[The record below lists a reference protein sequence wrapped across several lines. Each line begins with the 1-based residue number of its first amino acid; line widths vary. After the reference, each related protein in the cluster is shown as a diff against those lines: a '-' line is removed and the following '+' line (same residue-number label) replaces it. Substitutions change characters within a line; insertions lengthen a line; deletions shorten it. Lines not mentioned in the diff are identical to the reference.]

1 MSDPTPYQTLGV
13 TEDASFEEIQVIKAQ
28 LSQKYQ
34 EDSAAVEKIE
44 AAYDAIIMER
54 LRLRQEGKIKAP
66 ERIRFPEKSVEVH
79 SNGPSFHK
87 TQAPSWL
94 QNLVDT
100 PSKNDIL
107 LPAGIFLALVVVS
120 FFSPNGPQSLRPLLL
135 VAGVFV
141 NLYFLNRKEK
151 KFARAF
157 LLTLLGLIA
166 GVALGTGLTALLGS
180 AGLLTGLSAEAM
192 ATGVT
197 FLVFW
202 LISSFLR

>member
-13 TEDASFEEIQVIKAQ
+13 TEDASFEEIQAIKAQ
-28 LSQKYQ
+28 LSQQYQ
-34 EDSAAVEKIE
+34 GDSTAVEKIE

-54 LRLRQEGKIKAP
+54 LRLRQEGKIKVP
-66 ERIRFPEKSVEVH
+66 ERIRFPEKNVEVP
-79 SNGPSFHK
+79 SAGPSFSAP
-87 TQAPSWL
+87 QAPSWL
-94 QNLVDT
+94 QGLVDT

-107 LPAGIFLALVVVS
+107 LPAGIFLPLAVVS
-120 FFSPNGPQSLRPLLL
+120 FFSPNGAGSLRPILL
-135 VAGVFV
+135 VAGVFT

-157 LLTLLGLIA
+157 FLTLLGLIA
-166 GVALGTGLTALLGS
+166 GVALGTGLTTLLGN
-180 AGLLTGLSAEAM
+180 AGLLTGLDAEPI
-192 ATGVT
+192 ATGLT